1 MPNTMRKPLFS
12 ENKGNMLSY
21 RMKRILDLIDETS
34 LPESIKKMQKE
45 GVKKVFQIGVGYLHN
60 GFHVLFVQKI
70 LNRKVGYI
78 LNAYSEREIN
88 EILKLSTSHQQQGL
102 SVLSKYHVPEEEL
115 LLLVMASRL
124 GKLSKAAQ
132 QRVVF
137 LYNQCFDEV
146 E

>member
-12 ENKGNMLSY
+12 ENKGSLLSY
-21 RMKRILDLIDETS
+21 RMKCILDLIDEAN
-34 LPESIKKMQKE
+34 LPESIKKIQKE
-45 GVKKVFQIGVGYLHN
+45 GVKKAFQIGVGYLHN

-70 LNRKVGYI
+70 INRKVGYI
-78 LNAYSEREIN
+78 LNAYSEREVN
-88 EILKLSTSHQQQGL
+88 QILKLSTSHQQQGL

-124 GKLSKAAQ
+124 GKLSKVAQ
-132 QRVVF
+132 QRVIF
-137 LYNQCFDEV
+137 LYRQCFDEV

>member
-21 RMKRILDLIDETS
+21 RMNRILDIIDETN
-34 LPESIKKMQKE
+34 LPESVKKIQKE
-45 GVKKVFQIGVGYLHN
+45 GVKKAFQIGVGYLHN

-70 LNRKVGYI
+70 INRKVGYI
-78 LNAYSEREIN
+78 LNAYSEREVN

-115 LLLVMASRL
+115 LLLVVASRL

-132 QRVVF
+132 QRVIF
-137 LYNQCFDEV
+137 LYKQCFEEV